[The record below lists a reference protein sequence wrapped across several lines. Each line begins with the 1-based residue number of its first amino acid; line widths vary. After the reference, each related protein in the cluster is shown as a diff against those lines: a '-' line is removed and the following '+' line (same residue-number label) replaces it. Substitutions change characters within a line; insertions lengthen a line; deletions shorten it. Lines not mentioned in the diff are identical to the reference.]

1 MDSAKM
7 KKGGAFVFLFRKE
20 LNVWRTLKFSNRGA
34 GRKASPMCPGCV
46 HRGIDNYYIFPDG
59 SRMYFGVIL

>member
-1 MDSAKM
+1 ML
-7 KKGGAFVFLFRKE
+7 LFRKE

-46 HRGIDNYYIFPDG
+46 HRGIDKNKQTTKNIDKENNYNEVYKK
-59 SRMYFGVIL
+59 

>member
-1 MDSAKM
+1 ML
-7 KKGGAFVFLFRKE
+7 LFRKE